1 MWLVFG
7 VFLTFSFIFTTGQAS
22 GWVVVWWFGLGGSLS
37 VSSFYGNLLRKYHLL
52 INETLISFIEFR
64 SKYSWYEGKWENKA
78 YLVSCSV
85 HIIIYQQTG
94 ACIYN
99 YTLLWKGRWKC
110 GGKMIIWKIDRACYI
125 ITMNVMIFFLLFNR

>member
-22 GWVVVWWFGLGGSLS
+22 GWCGGLGGSLS

-52 INETLISFIEFR
+52 IKETLISFIEFR

-78 YLVSCSV
+78 YLVSCFLFSSHHHLSANWGM
-85 HIIIYQQTG
+85 HIYH
-94 ACIYN
+94 
-99 YTLLWKGRWKC
+99 TLLWKGRWKC

-125 ITMNVMIFFLLFNR
+125 IIMNVMIFFLLFNR